1 MRWKRKGGG
10 WKRGRGEGGGWMG
23 ERDGGRGRRDWVSAE
38 RNGSTEEE
46 QEKKTNLNR

>member
-1 MRWKRKGGG
+1 MEEEGRRVEE
-10 WKRGRGEGGGWMG
+10 REGRGG
-23 ERDGGRGRRDWVSAE
+23 DGGRGRRDWVSAE